1 MNETFRASK
10 RTLMNPIRRRKLTE
24 TLLRRYEKYLSEK
37 DNNVIEFLV
46 DAEKFIL

>member
-10 RTLMNPIRRRKLTE
+10 KTLMNPIRRRKLTE

-37 DNNVIEFLV
+37 ENNVIDFLV
-46 DAEKFIL
+46 DTEVFII